1 MLILLKFYHFSIG
14 GNSSTYTIMRSGGIN
29 RIVAFS
35 FYITYM
41 KLSLLQKVLISAQT
55 LYGCNVEKFTA
66 TILYAEFIRNDFF
79 TPEKNWEQ
87 AMTRRLN
94 ELCAMWLIEI
104 CSKLDS
110 RSVYRLTRY
119 WKTIDAKKVH
129 VWVTL
134 IMRDPSKELKD
145 MPKRLLKKE
154 KSDRIRKSREEQIVK
169 TECNVLNKNIT
180 DILHPMSEKPRHTL
194 RQHILSLFWL

>member
-1 MLILLKFYHFSIG
+1 
-14 GNSSTYTIMRSGGIN
+14 
-29 RIVAFS
+29 
-35 FYITYM
+35 M

-55 LYGCNVEKFTA
+55 LYGYNVERFTA
-66 TILYAEFIRNDFF
+66 TILYAEFINNDFF

-87 AMTRRLN
+87 AMSRRLN
-94 ELCAMWLIEI
+94 ELCAMWLVEI

-129 VWVTL
+129 VGVTL

-154 KSDRIRKSREEQIVK
+154 KSDRMRSSVQESEVKSENK
-169 TECNVLNKNIT
+169 VLNNNIT
-180 DILHPMSEKPRHTL
+180 DTLHPMSEKPKHTL

>member
-1 MLILLKFYHFSIG
+1 
-14 GNSSTYTIMRSGGIN
+14 
-29 RIVAFS
+29 
-35 FYITYM
+35 
-41 KLSLLQKVLISAQT
+41 
-55 LYGCNVEKFTA
+55 
-66 TILYAEFIRNDFF
+66 
-79 TPEKNWEQ
+79 
-87 AMTRRLN
+87 
-94 ELCAMWLIEI
+94 MWLVEI

-145 MPKRLLKKE
+145 MPKRLKTG

-169 TECNVLNKNIT
+169 IECKEYTPPIIPTTIIWKIKYLYMIYKS
-180 DILHPMSEKPRHTL
+180 M
-194 RQHILSLFWL
+194 

>member
-1 MLILLKFYHFSIG
+1 
-14 GNSSTYTIMRSGGIN
+14 
-29 RIVAFS
+29 
-35 FYITYM
+35 M

-55 LYGCNVEKFTA
+55 LYGYNVERFTA

-87 AMTRRLN
+87 AMSRRLN
-94 ELCAMWLIEI
+94 ELCAMWLVEI

-110 RSVYRLTRY
+110 KSVYRLTRY

-134 IMRDPSKELKD
+134 IMRDPSKELVS
-145 MPKRLLKKE
+145 MPSRLLKE
-154 KSDRIRKSREEQIVK
+154 KKIKRPVEEQIVK
-169 TECNVLNKNIT
+169 TECKEYTPPIRPTTIIWKLKY
-180 DILHPMSEKPRHTL
+180 LYMMYK
-194 RQHILSLFWL
+194 SL

>member
-1 MLILLKFYHFSIG
+1 
-14 GNSSTYTIMRSGGIN
+14 
-29 RIVAFS
+29 
-35 FYITYM
+35 M

-55 LYGCNVEKFTA
+55 LYGYNVERFTS
-66 TILYAEFIRNDFF
+66 TILYAEFINNDFF

-87 AMTRRLN
+87 AMSRRLN
-94 ELCAMWLIEI
+94 ELCAMWLVEI

-110 RSVYRLTRY
+110 KSVYRLTRY

-145 MPKRLLKKE
+145 MPKRLKKE
-154 KSDRIRKSREEQIVK
+154 KSDRMRGVQAESQIKSENK
-169 TECNVLNKNIT
+169 VLNENIT
-180 DILHPMSEKPRHTL
+180 DILYPALEKPKHTL